1 LLKQII
7 AYTGCAAP
15 ILLNHGMP
23 QMRPPRWWPLL
34 FRGVIGGMRI
44 QGRHWL
50 EHDSIMVAALALGIT
65 VVMLLA
71 LSI

>member
-1 LLKQII
+1 VQFD
-7 AYTGCAAP
+7 
-15 ILLNHGMP
+15 
-23 QMRPPRWWPLL
+23 
-34 FRGVIGGMRI
+34 FRGMRI